1 MAAVT
6 LAAEAPTTKVLRHLQ
21 RYGEASV
28 RDLEELLGISTTA
41 VREHITNLQTRG
53 LIDTKL
59 VRSGPG
65 RPKQVYFLT
74 SAAQAQFPK
83 AYDTLVNM
91 LLRELATRQ
100 SPEQMDVLLDAVGAR
115 LAEEYSGQ
123 ISGEELLDRLDGL
136 RKALEARSIP
146 VEVQP
151 SGESFQVFSC
161 PYLDVAQE
169 HAAVCRMERRMM
181 EQVLGKPLQLEG
193 TIREGKRSCYFLVA
207 QPTGE
212 IGLVDTTGDN
222 RRPTTDNS

>member
-1 MAAVT
+1 MAAITFVGDT
-6 LAAEAPTTKVLRHLQ
+6 PANKVLRHLQ
-21 RYGEASV
+21 RHGEASV
-28 RDLEELLGISTTA
+28 RDLEEVLGISTTA

-59 VRSGPG
+59 VRTGPG

-91 LLRELATRQ
+91 LLRELANRQ
-100 SPEQMDVLLDAVGAR
+100 GSEQLDVLLDAVGSR
-115 LAEEYSGQ
+115 LAEEYKGQ
-123 ISGEELLDRLDGL
+123 IPGEELQEKLDGL

-151 SGESFQVFSC
+151 SGQGFQVFSC

-169 HAAVCRMERRMM
+169 HEAVCRMERRMM
-181 EQVLGKPLQLEG
+181 EQVLGEDLQIEG
-193 TIREGKRSCYFLVA
+193 TIREGHRSCSFKVRN
-207 QPTGE
+207 E
-212 IGLVDTTGDN
+212 E
-222 RRPTTDNS
+222 